1 MNKILMLSVFASIS
15 LFANEMKHIEKNP
28 QMEAA
33 LKECSASSGQNSTG
47 KPDMT
52 KIDTCMTA
60 KGFTK
65 PNHDGKGRDGSS
77 DRKPPQK

>member
-15 LFANEMKHIEKNP
+15 LFANEIKHIEKNP
-28 QMEAA
+28 QMEVA
-33 LKECSASSGQNSTG
+33 LKECSASLEQNSAG
-47 KPDMT
+47 NPDM
-52 KIDTCMTA
+52 KKMDGCMTA

-65 PNHDGKGRDGSS
+65 PNHDGKGRDGFS